1 MSDTRHHFLLM
12 DGAKNVVLIPSNDA
26 AEILRRVDLKAEV
39 KQHETKKAL
48 FETISNYLKG
58 VWTENDDHD

>member
-12 DGAKNVVLIPSNDA
+12 DGAKNVVLIPSKDA
-26 AEILRRVDLKAEV
+26 AEFLRRVDLKAEV
-39 KQHETKKAL
+39 RQHETKKAL

-58 VWTENDDHD
+58 VWNYDDND